1 MMDSSRRRKN
11 NYISLV
17 LLLCLI
23 ILLLAGC
30 WDRTEVN
37 DLAIILATGVDVSK
51 KEAIELSV
59 QVFIPKPAEGGQ
71 QEGVSSG
78 TNSSQTLVRSAEGV
92 TIADAMSRLQEKLT
106 RRIFWGQNEV
116 LVIGEKLAKRGIE
129 DQIDFWM
136 RHSEPRERADVF
148 VSMDSAKEVL
158 ESMPELERDSAKQLR
173 KLVDSQIGV
182 KVTVKDLS
190 EMLSGEAGA
199 AVIPWVAKLSPS
211 NLGVNKG
218 KNIPF
223 IQGAAVLRGDKMVG
237 WLSDKET
244 RGILW
249 PRNEMKSGIITI
261 RTNGETGY
269 VSLNLLRSNNQ
280 LMPKI
285 MNGKWSIRVKT
296 DADLEVIQNT
306 SNLSLLH
313 SKSLKEVERKVVQE
327 IEDRE
332 KLALSK
338 TQEKLNADIFGF
350 AEAFQRKY
358 PRIWRRKSSEW
369 KEIFPKVDITFETK
383 VNIIRTGL
391 ENEEARKG
399 GEEK

>member
-1 MMDSSRRRKN
+1 MDCIRWWKYKSF
-11 NYISLV
+11 SLF
-17 LLLCLI
+17 LLLSPTMF
-23 ILLLAGC
+23 LLAGC

-37 DLAIILATGVDVSK
+37 DLAIILATGVDISK
-51 KEAIELSV
+51 KDEIELSV

-71 QEGVSSG
+71 QGGMSSG
-78 TNSSQTLVRSAEGV
+78 STSSQTLVRSAEGV
-92 TIADAMSRLQEKLT
+92 TIGDAMSRLQEKLT

-116 LVIGEKLAKRGIE
+116 LVIGEKLAKKGVG

-136 RHSEPRERADVF
+136 RYTEPRERADVF
-148 VSMDSAKEVL
+148 VSKISAKEVL

-199 AVIPWVAKLSPS
+199 AVIPWVANLSPS

-223 IQGAAVLRGDKMVG
+223 IKGAAVLKGDKMVG
-237 WLSDKET
+237 RLSDKET

-261 RTNGETGY
+261 RTNEDSGY

-280 LMPKI
+280 LIPKI
-285 MNGKWSIRVKT
+285 TNGKWSIRVKT
-296 DADLEVIQNT
+296 DTDLEVLQNT
-306 SNLSLLH
+306 SNLNLIRPKL
-313 SKSLKEVERKVVQE
+313 LKEVERKVVQE
-327 IEDRE
+327 IEGRE
-332 KLALSK
+332 KLALANAQK
-338 TQEKLNADIFGF
+338 KLNADIFGF

-358 PRIWRRKSSEW
+358 PKIWKKQSREW
-369 KEIFPKVDITFETK
+369 NDIFRKVDITFETK

-391 ENEEARKG
+391 ENEHAKTG
-399 GEEK
+399 GEDK

>member
-1 MMDSSRRRKN
+1 MMDFFRRRKN
-11 NYISLV
+11 KYISLV

-37 DLAIILATGVDVSK
+37 DLAIILATGVDISK
-51 KEAIELSV
+51 NKEIELSV

-71 QEGVSSG
+71 QGGVSSG
-78 TNSSQTLVRSAEGV
+78 STSSQTLVRSAEGV

-116 LVIGEKLAKRGIE
+116 LIIGEKLAKKGIG

-136 RHSEPRERADVF
+136 GHTDPRERADVF

-158 ESMPELERDSAKQLR
+158 ESMPELERDAAKQLS

-190 EMLSGEAGA
+190 EMLTGDSSA
-199 AVIPWVAKLSPS
+199 AVIPWVAKMSPS
-211 NLGVNKG
+211 NLEVNEG

-223 IQGAAVLRGDKMVG
+223 IKGSAVLKGDKMVG
-237 WLSDKET
+237 RLSDKES

-261 RTNGETGY
+261 SLKDEKGF
-269 VSLNLLRSNNQ
+269 VSLNLLRSHNQ
-280 LMPKI
+280 LIPKI
-285 MNGKWSIRVKT
+285 SNGNWSIMVKT
-296 DADLEVIQNT
+296 DTDLEVIQNT
-306 SNLSLLH
+306 TNLNLLNLKS
-313 SKSLKEVERKVVQE
+313 SKKVKRMVVQE
-327 IEDRE
+327 IEERE
-332 KLALSK
+332 RLTLSK
-338 TQEKLNADIFGF
+338 ARKKMNADIFGF
-350 AEAFQRKY
+350 AGAFHRDYPGTWKRK
-358 PRIWRRKSSEW
+358 KNEW
-369 KEIFPKVDITFETK
+369 SEIFRKVDVTFDTK
-383 VNIIRTGL
+383 VNIRRTGL
-391 ENEEARKG
+391 SNEKAKKG
-399 GEEK
+399 GGE

>member
-1 MMDSSRRRKN
+1 MMDFFRRRKN
-11 NYISLV
+11 KNFSLV
-17 LLLCLI
+17 FLICLI

-37 DLAIILATGVDVSK
+37 DLAIILATGVDLSK

-71 QEGVSSG
+71 QGGGASES
-78 TNSSQTLVRSAEGV
+78 NSSQTLVRSAEGV

-116 LVIGEKLAKRGIE
+116 LVIGDKLAKKGIR

-136 RHSEPRERADVF
+136 RHTEPRERADVF

-173 KLVDSQIGV
+173 KLVDSQLGV
-182 KVTVKDLS
+182 KVTVKNLS

-199 AVIPWVAKLSPS
+199 AIIPWVAKLSPS

-249 PRNEMKSGIITI
+249 PRNEMESGIITI
-261 RTNGETGY
+261 RTNGESGY

-280 LMPKI
+280 LIPKI
-285 MNGKWSIRVKT
+285 TNGKWSIRVKT

-338 TQEKLNADIFGF
+338 AQKKLNADIFGF

-369 KEIFPKVDITFETK
+369 NDIFRKVDITFETK

-391 ENEEARKG
+391 ENEKAKKG